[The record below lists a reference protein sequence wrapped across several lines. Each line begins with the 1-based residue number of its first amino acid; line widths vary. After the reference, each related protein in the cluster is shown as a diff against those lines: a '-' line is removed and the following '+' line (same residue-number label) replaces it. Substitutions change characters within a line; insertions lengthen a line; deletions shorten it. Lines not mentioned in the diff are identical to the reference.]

1 MCSASYLKGVTD
13 QVAFSLEFIDHYI
26 SVIWHLSTCIVLL
39 NKVIKI
45 NLGLKQALHV
55 FFNRDRHT
63 YIGFGFLFS
72 KIGVYFK
79 VDSFKK
85 TEHNTMQAS
94 EQAAKQR

>member
-26 SVIWHLSTCIVLL
+26 SVICHLSTCIFLL
-39 NKVIKI
+39 NKVLKI
-45 NLGLKQALHV
+45 NLGLKQALRV

-72 KIGVYFK
+72 KIWVYFK

-94 EQAAKQR
+94 QAAKQR